1 MSPCRA
7 WNGRKRAMQSYM
19 LLMMPSTL
27 SRCWSIRIMCC
38 CDRGCESARIRGFD
52 ERLARGGGG
61 GRDGRD
67 ILGEEDEREEERERE
82 K

>member
-1 MSPCRA
+1 
-7 WNGRKRAMQSYM
+7 
-19 LLMMPSTL
+19 
-27 SRCWSIRIMCC
+27 MCC

-52 ERLARGGGG
+52 ERLARGEGG